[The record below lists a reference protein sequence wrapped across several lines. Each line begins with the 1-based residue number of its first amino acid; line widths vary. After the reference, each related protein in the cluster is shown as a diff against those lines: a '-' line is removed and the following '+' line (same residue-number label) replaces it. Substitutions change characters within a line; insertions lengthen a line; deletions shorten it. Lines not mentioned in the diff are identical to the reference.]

1 MQGLVA
7 ALVVLVLILLASA
20 PTIFSY
26 DECTAPPFISV
37 DAPPLVMLVM
47 ERDHKLYYE
56 AYNDAID
63 LDGDGRL
70 DIGYKDSIDYFGLF
84 DWDKCY
90 TYNTTGTP
98 KFVPTR
104 FAPNARSTPK
114 DHYCGNENEWSGNFL
129 NWLAMSRMDVIKRV
143 LYGGHRSSDSASETV
158 LEGVY
163 IPQDAHSWGKEYA
176 GSDTQRLTP
185 FPPSTSGRRHLFC
198 VTSTSAG
205 DAHVIKVAQ
214 NDTHRMWD
222 WASRGGPVC
231 AGPNSTASGDVVG
244 SRSDITSY
252 YVRAQ
257 ACSLSPEYDTTFC
270 KLYPGGGTTYKPVG
284 LLQKYAEGSGSKV
297 CSKSWKTCST
307 DGDCRGGEGLCIE
320 NTGMYMG
327 LLTGSNTKNTSGGVL
342 RKNIWSILDEINYQ
356 SGSFQT
362 SENVQGNIIL
372 ALDRMKTIGFRYSDW
387 SYQDSSGGTCGWITD
402 HALKEGECLM
412 WGNPVGEMMYEALR
426 YLAGKGSP
434 TSAYTYSTTADSTV
448 NLPKPAWGISKGS
461 KTYQSYDIF
470 PDCARPF
477 LLVISDE
484 NVSYDSDQLPGNS
497 FGTSFTTDLP
507 NLNVTT
513 LANTIGTSESVAGSR
528 FIGQSGS
535 TSDFSCT
542 AKDITNLGN
551 IRGLCPEEPTKQ
563 GSFYA
568 AAVAYYGKTMFQDNT
583 GKPDVSTMAVT
594 LASPVPDIN
603 VQVGGHN
610 VRIVPVGKSVSGS
623 YVGNVKT
630 SCFDKCSSSTDA
642 NGLHLTNCSS
652 DAFCPTN
659 QIVDFYVENITYD
672 NSTNMMTSA
681 TFRVNFEDVEQGA
694 DHDMDAIVKYTIQ
707 PIGGSQLQVSVDSS
721 VYAAGDYDQVL
732 GFIISGT
739 SEDGAYYVV
748 KDNDVPN
755 YFTPWEDSDTPELV
769 ANLPKTWT
777 KTFTVTG
784 NAAGVLR
791 DPLWYA
797 AKWGGFVDTD
807 GSKKPDR
814 TKKWDRDNDGMPDNY
829 FFVANPLKLYEQM
842 EKAFIAILSRGGS
855 AGAVATVTQE
865 VQGQDMIVR
874 GAFTSY
880 EDDPREFVWKGHL
893 EVYWPY
899 EGCAE
904 YTTQSNCELLTGC
917 TWNPGTPGTCSGILY
932 AFQKP
937 EYQNNFCFQHH
948 DHCWEAEE
956 RLPAPASRKIFTWDN
971 GTQVAFDT
979 GNICPDDLLALS
991 GDSLFDAGNSTLA
1004 CREIIDWVRG
1014 KEGWIKG
1021 RDRDGWTLGD
1031 IVYSTP
1037 VVVQQPTLAS
1047 TPSGAAG
1054 NCGTACTGGCDCS
1067 SPTNS
1072 CRKKCFY
1079 CFRECQSTRKRMI
1092 YVGANDGM
1100 VHAFVAGKR
1109 NDAQQKWV
1117 SDPALDSDIG
1127 RELWAYIPS
1136 NVLTKL
1142 KELAR
1147 PTYGIESGCVHRFMV
1162 DLSPQAWEVYIDP
1175 TGAGIEANRQW
1186 RTVLIGGERGGGDV
1200 YFALDVTDPDNPSVL
1215 WEFSTLRNMVQLAGT
1230 ASPYEVRTP
1239 YRNKTQYDKVK
1250 TLPSSWAVPYVG
1262 RLKLT
1267 DMANISFL
1275 AADPVPPL
1283 EAGTPTLSPSTHGYG
1298 DLSGWVAV
1306 IPTAPRIFQ
1315 LTDIT
1320 ASVTTAQKIA
1330 TLKPNLL
1337 MIDIEKGINIFQYVW
1352 PLVLATQP
1360 SKWPTVQSGTNY
1372 IPYAPGSAAV
1382 FDIWKSN
1389 GIVGADGFM
1398 DHLYFGD
1405 MNGRFYG
1412 VTFIVDDNEMKGMEI
1427 DFWQTKNI
1435 PSPDDA
1441 TNILRSNYEPITIM
1455 PSAALDRNY
1464 RNLNIYF
1471 GTGKYDIIKGS
1482 NNDKTDMATMSLY
1495 SLSVD
1500 LRTNPTINAT
1510 ATVSGT
1516 GPISVADATE
1526 GFKWNGFGVDVN
1538 PPHCNPFPIF
1548 NDNCTWVKAS
1558 GGGDCCETTNT
1569 NCISPCW
1576 NCIYN
1581 LKAEGERIIDSVLV
1595 AGGLVFFT
1603 TFVPNSEPCA
1613 AGGNA
1618 YLYVVDYQCRELSM
1632 NPLASSGFRL
1642 QTPFDF
1648 QNMQTGEYA
1657 RLLDGTKTIGYI
1669 ARIGV
1674 GMPSL
1679 PVLDS
1684 SSQYLFVQ
1692 TSMAQI
1698 HRIRVELQDKPLYLR
1713 GWKEED

>member
-1 MQGLVA
+1 MRRALVA
-7 ALVVLVLILLASA
+7 SMVSMLILLGCPSG
-20 PTIFSY
+20 IFSY
-26 DECTAPPFISV
+26 DECVAPPFISV
-37 DAPPLVMLVM
+37 DAPPVVMLVM

-56 AYNDAID
+56 AYNDATD
-63 LDGDGRL
+63 LDEDGKL
-70 DIGYKDSIDYFGLF
+70 DVGYKDSIDYFGLF
-84 DWDKCY
+84 DSDKCY
-90 TYNTTGTP
+90 TYSTIGTP
-98 KFVPTR
+98 KFVPSR
-104 FAPNARSTPK
+104 FAPNAHATTK
-114 DHYCGNENEWSGNFL
+114 DHYCGNSGEWSGNFL
-129 NWLAMSRMDVIKRV
+129 NWLSMSRMDVIKRV
-143 LYGGHRSSDSASETV
+143 LYGGHRSADNIDETV

-163 IPQDAHSWGKEYA
+163 IPQDAHSWGKEYT
-176 GSDTQRLTP
+176 GSDAPLLTP
-185 FPPSTSGRRHLFC
+185 FAAPASNTRHLFC
-198 VTSTSAG
+198 VTSNSAN
-205 DAHVIKVAQ
+205 DPHVIKVAL
-214 NDTHRMWD
+214 NDTHRMWE
-222 WASRGGPVC
+222 WASRERPVC
-231 AGPNSTASGDVVG
+231 AGPSSTASGDVVG
-244 SRSDITSY
+244 SRSDITRY

-297 CSKSWKTCST
+297 CSKSWKTCNG
-307 DGDCRGGEGLCIE
+307 DNDCRSGEGLCVE
-320 NTGMYMG
+320 NTGMYLG
-327 LLTGSNTKNTSGGVL
+327 LITGSYTKNISGGVL
-342 RKNIWSILDEINYQ
+342 RKNIWSILDEINYL

-372 ALDRMKTIGFRYSDW
+372 TLDRMKTIGFRYSDW
-387 SYQDSSGGTCGWITD
+387 SYQDSSGGTCGWITN
-402 HALKEGECLM
+402 HALQEGECRM

-434 TSAYTYSTTADSTV
+434 SSAYTYSTTADSTV
-448 NLPKPAWGISKGS
+448 SLPKPAWGISRGS
-461 KTYQSYDIF
+461 KTYQTYDIY
-470 PDCARPF
+470 PSCARPF

-484 NVSYDSDQLPGNS
+484 NVSYDSNQLPGNS
-497 FGTSFTTDLP
+497 FGTSFTTDLT

-513 LANTIGTSESVAGSR
+513 LANTIGTEESVAGSK
-528 FIGQSGS
+528 FIGQSGN
-535 TSDFSCT
+535 TSDFTCT
-542 AKDITNLGN
+542 SKSITNLGN

-568 AAVAYYGKTMFQDNT
+568 AAVAYYGHTMFQDNT

-603 VQVGGHN
+603 VKVGNNN
-610 VRIVPVGKSVSGS
+610 VRIVPAGKTVSGS
-623 YVGNVKT
+623 YTSNVKT
-630 SCFDKCSSSTDA
+630 GCFDKCTGSTSDA
-642 NGLHLTNCSS
+642 NGFHLGNCSS

-672 NSTNMMTSA
+672 NATNLMTSA

-707 PIGGSQLQVSVDSS
+707 PIGGNQLQVSLDSS
-721 VYAAGDYDQVL
+721 VYAAGGYDQVL
-732 GFIISGT
+732 GFVISGT

-748 KDNDVPN
+748 KDDDVSG
-755 YFTPWEDSDTPELV
+755 TDSDTPAAV

-784 NAAGVLR
+784 NAAGVLH

-797 AKWGGFVDTD
+797 AKWGGFIDTD

-814 TKKWDRDNDGMPDNY
+814 TKKWDKDGDGVPDNY

-865 VQGQDMIVR
+865 VQGQDMLVR

-899 EGCAE
+899 EGCNE
-904 YTTQSNCELLTGC
+904 YTNQTDCEKCSGC
-917 TWNPGTPGTCSGILY
+917 TWSSGSPGSCSGWLY

-937 EYQNNFCFQHH
+937 ENQDDFCYEHH

-956 RLPAPASRKIFTWDN
+956 HLPAPAYRNIFTWRN
-971 GTQVAFDT
+971 NSKISFDT
-979 GNICPDDLLALS
+979 ANICPDDLLGVS
-991 GDSLFDAGNSTLA
+991 GDSLFDDGNSTSA

-1014 KEGWIKG
+1014 REGWIKA

-1037 VVVQQPTLAS
+1037 VVVQQPSLAGVPIDLA
-1047 TPSGAAG
+1047 TAP
-1054 NCGTACTGGCDCS
+1054 CKTACTSGCDCS
-1067 SPTNS
+1067 SPTNN
-1072 CRKKCFY
+1072 CRKQCFY
-1079 CFRECQSTRKRMI
+1079 CYRECQSTRKRVI

-1100 VHAFVAGKR
+1100 VHAFVAGKW
-1109 NDAQQKWV
+1109 NNVDQEWV
-1117 SDPALDSDIG
+1117 TDPAEDSDIG
-1127 RELWAYIPS
+1127 KELWAYLPS
-1136 NVLTKL
+1136 NILSKL

-1162 DLSPQAWEVYIDP
+1162 DLSPQAWEVFIDP

-1186 RTVLIGGERGGGDV
+1186 RTILIGGERGGGDD
-1200 YFALDVTDPDNPSVL
+1200 YFALDVTYPDNPTVL
-1215 WEFSTLRNMVQLAGT
+1215 WEFPALRNMVQMAGPG
-1230 ASPYEVRTP
+1230 PYAVQTP
-1239 YRNKTQYDKVK
+1239 YRNKTEYDKVK
-1250 TLPSSWAVPYVG
+1250 TLPASWSVPYVG
-1262 RLKLT
+1262 KLKLT
-1267 DMANISFL
+1267 EKARSSFL
-1275 AADPVPPL
+1275 AAAPVSPL
-1283 EAGTPTLSPSTHGYG
+1283 DAGTPTLSPSTYGYG
-1298 DLSGWVAV
+1298 DLSGYVAV

-1315 LTDIT
+1315 LADIT
-1320 ASVTTAQKIA
+1320 ASATAAQKIA

-1337 MIDIEKGINIFQYVW
+1337 MIDVERGINVFQYLW
-1352 PLVLATQP
+1352 PLILATQS
-1360 SKWPTVQSGTNY
+1360 SKWPDVLNGTNY

-1382 FDIWKSN
+1382 LDLWNSSGVF
-1389 GIVGADGFM
+1389 GADGNM

-1405 MNGRFYG
+1405 LNGKFYG
-1412 VTFIVDDNEMKGMEI
+1412 IKFRVGDNETEGMEL
-1427 DFWQTKNI
+1427 DFWQTKDI
-1435 PSPDDA
+1435 PSPQDA
-1441 TNILRSNYEPITIM
+1441 TNVLRSDYEPITIM
-1455 PSAALDRNY
+1455 PSAALDRRY
-1464 RNLNIYF
+1464 DLHVYF
-1471 GTGKYDIIKGS
+1471 GTGKYDTIKGS
-1482 NNDKTDMATMSLY
+1482 NNDKTDTATMSLY
-1495 SLSVD
+1495 SLTDNST
-1500 LRTNPTINAT
+1500 RPTIDAT
-1510 ATVSGT
+1510 NVVSGT
-1516 GPISVADATE
+1516 GPVSVSDAAN
-1526 GFKWNGFGVDVN
+1526 GFKWNNFGVDVN
-1538 PPHCNPFPIF
+1538 PLHCADPAPTYNTT
-1548 NDNCTWVKAS
+1548 CTWVTVDGAE
-1558 GGGDCCETTNT
+1558 DCCESSCDN
-1569 NCISPCW
+1569 PCW
-1576 NCIYN
+1576 NCIYSLN
-1581 LKAEGERIIDSVLV
+1581 AEGERIVDSVLV

-1618 YLYVVDYQCRELSM
+1618 YLYVVDYLCRELTM
-1632 NPLASSGFRL
+1632 NPLAGSGFSL

-1657 RLLDGTKTIGYI
+1657 QLLDGTKTVGYI

-1674 GMPSL
+1674 GMPSR

-1692 TSMAQI
+1692 TSVAQI
-1698 HRIRVELQDKPLYLR
+1698 HRIRVQLQERPLYPK